1 MPARRHSARVS
12 SSVLP
17 SEASLYRAICLIIG
31 GSLKGQ
37 FELPDGTPT
46 YMQTLLEELDDKEE
60 TSSDHAD

>member
-1 MPARRHSARVS
+1 
-12 SSVLP
+12 
-17 SEASLYRAICLIIG
+17 LIIG
-31 GSLKGQ
+31 GSVKEQ